1 MIFLCEYFRYRRKC
15 VLFSLLF
22 FVSRFFILVEVVLFN
37 FNKFCNV
44 NLWVFYNLKKFE
56 RKKIRL
62 MILKLNK
69 AG

>member
-44 NLWVFYNLKKFE
+44 NLWLFYNLKKFE

>member
-44 NLWVFYNLKKFE
+44 NFWVFYNLKKFE

>member
-62 MILKLNK
+62 MILKLN
-69 AG
+69 

>member
-69 AG
+69 VG

>member
-44 NLWVFYNLKKFE
+44 NLWLFYNLKKV
-56 RKKIRL
+56 
-62 MILKLNK
+62 
-69 AG
+69 